1 MHPAKM
7 SALVAVVVEKEN
19 VAPQF
24 TMVHVAR
31 GVFVNHVKNL
41 LILLQL
47 KNAILIVSVEMANAV
62 RLAFPFPTSQSH
74 SPCPQD
80 QEFVFPAH
88 REVAPMIGIVE
99 RMHAA
104 WRECV
109 PQMD

>member
-1 MHPAKM
+1 M
-7 SALVAVVVEKEN
+7 SALVEVVVEKVN

-31 GVFVNHVKNL
+31 GVFVNHVNL
-41 LILLQL
+41 LLQL

-62 RLAFPFPTSQSH
+62 RLAFPFPISQSH